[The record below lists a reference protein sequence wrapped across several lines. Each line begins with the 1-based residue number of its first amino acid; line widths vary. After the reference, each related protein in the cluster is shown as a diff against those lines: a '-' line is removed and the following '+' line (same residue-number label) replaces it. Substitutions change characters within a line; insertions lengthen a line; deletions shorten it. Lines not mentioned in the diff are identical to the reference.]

1 MRNRNHQK
9 KEKFIMLAS
18 SVLVLSA
25 LTLTGVYVKERTR
38 IQNENSAEL
47 SKAETQEYT
56 EAETEENASP
66 VNVGNAVNPI
76 AKDDALESDFGSY
89 QSRME
94 EEQRVKDGNEK
105 IEENTQ
111 ESEGKKQTDTKA
123 SAKEVS
129 AAKIPLS
136 FSPQEGLVWPI
147 VGKVLINYSM
157 DKTVYFET
165 LQQYKYNPAIM
176 IAASEGETITAAAD
190 GRVNSVFYD
199 AKYGNCIQ
207 VELGDGYELT
217 YGQLGNIE
225 FKEGDYMNVG
235 DIIGTVASPT
245 KYFSVEGANVYF
257 KLTQNGEPVDP
268 LNQMS

>member
-1 MRNRNHQK
+1 
-9 KEKFIMLAS
+9 MLAS

-111 ESEGKKQTDTKA
+111 ESEEEKQTDTEA

-176 IAASEGETITAAAD
+176 IALQRE
-190 GRVNSVFYD
+190 
-199 AKYGNCIQ
+199 K
-207 VELGDGYELT
+207 
-217 YGQLGNIE
+217 QLLRQRME
-225 FKEGDYMNVG
+225 E
-235 DIIGTVASPT
+235 
-245 KYFSVEGANVYF
+245 
-257 KLTQNGEPVDP
+257 
-268 LNQMS
+268 